1 MTFKEFF
8 KSKEE
13 KDKKKYSEELWMS
26 FGPQDNP
33 SNPGTKRKNATNWLN
48 KRYGGGAGVTGVMPG
63 GNQPQVKA

>member
-1 MTFKEFF
+1 
-8 KSKEE
+8 
-13 KDKKKYSEELWMS
+13 MS

-63 GNQPQVKA
+63 GTQPQAKA